1 MTTISLIGRPVL
13 NNSSVHRRRSDARWL
28 ITFADLAA
36 VMVAFFVLLFSMA
49 EVDSDKWEGATSAF
63 DRQFRISEARV
74 TPRPVESTNITQ
86 RVAEPALDLRYLE
99 RVIGDQLKE
108 HEALHDVRMSVDDDR
123 LALDFPGE
131 LIFAN
136 GRSGVNIAGRET
148 LFVLGGMIA
157 NIDNK
162 VAVVGHAAPGQTP
175 GQTPEEAPG
184 QVADGAQYID
194 WELALVRAA
203 RVARA
208 LRSAGYDRPIE
219 LQGRSGSRFGG
230 PAPVASDESSDE
242 PRARPVRRIEIIVQ
256 TESGDGE

>member
-13 NNSSVHRRRSDARWL
+13 NETEIRKRSGDARWL

-49 EVDSDKWEGATSAF
+49 EVDSDKWEGATTAF
-63 DRQFRISEARV
+63 DRQFRISDATV

-99 RVIGDQLKE
+99 RIVSEQLKE
-108 HEALHDVRMSVDDDR
+108 NVVLRGVRIAASADR

-131 LIFAN
+131 LVFAS
-136 GRSGVNIAGRET
+136 GRTGVSIAGREI
-148 LFVLGGMIA
+148 LFVLGGMFA
-157 NIDNK
+157 GIDNK
-162 VAVVGHAAPGQTP
+162 VAVVGHAASGQT
-175 GQTPEEAPG
+175 
-184 QVADGAQYID
+184 ADGPEDVD

-203 RVARA
+203 RVGRS
-208 LRSAGYDRPIE
+208 LRRAGYDRPIE
-219 LQGRSGSRFGG
+219 LQARSGSRFGG
-230 PAPVASDESSDE
+230 PAPLSADE
-242 PRARPVRRIEIIVQ
+242 PRATPVRRIEIIVQ

>member
-63 DRQFRISEARV
+63 DRQFRISDRRV

-86 RVAEPALDLRYLE
+86 RVVEPALDLRYLE
-99 RVIGDQLKE
+99 RVVGDQLKE
-108 HEALHDVRMSVDDDR
+108 HEALRDVRMSVDDDR

-131 LIFAN
+131 LLFAN

-162 VAVVGHAAPGQTP
+162 VAVVGHAAPGQAP
-175 GQTPEEAPG
+175 GEAPG
-184 QVADGAQYID
+184 QVADGAQDID

-256 TESGDGE
+256 TESGAGE